1 MLSYFD
7 KSDKYWR
14 SRIIGYRRIF
24 APVRRRAAPAK
35 MSRRPPCVSA
45 NAERARGPR
54 RKRYLDCEI
63 KPGNEPSSPAIPND
77 DDLFNVDV
85 SRHAVF
91 LQVKDVAFDLGRFTA
106 DRNPLATDLDFFA
119 QAVFKKIPHS
129 HYSSVNL
136 GFNEAQILPHRFADA
151 KLAGALR
158 IDARYRQALMWQR
171 RSTQWLF
178 IFGAWTLPGLYFA
191 IQVYLQHACEARP
204 ITLTQA
210 LLRGIVFWLLWV
222 VSSPL
227 ILWLARTFPIPRRE
241 WLDGLLFPC
250 ARRIHLLVRPPAPLR
265 GDFVA
270 AEQGVWPHS
279 ISAMLAE
286 FQPVFLS
293 SFAWWSLI
301 YWTILLASYAF
312 DYYHRYQ
319 EGQLR
324 ASKLETELAQSQLAA
339 LKMQLHPHFL
349 FNTLHSISALMREDV
364 EAADQMIARLG
375 EFLRMTLRNSGEQE
389 TTLEQ
394 ELNFWNATWRSRG
407 CVFKTAL
414 RRG

>member
-1 MLSYFD
+1 MRLRFYPIVLPLRNLMTARELGQD
-7 KSDKYWR
+7 T
-14 SRIIGYRRIF
+14 RR
-24 APVRRRAAPAK
+24 
-35 MSRRPPCVSA
+35 
-45 NAERARGPR
+45 G
-54 RKRYLDCEI
+54 
-63 KPGNEPSSPAIPND
+63 
-77 DDLFNVDV
+77 
-85 SRHAVF
+85 
-91 LQVKDVAFDLGRFTA
+91 
-106 DRNPLATDLDFFA
+106 DF
-119 QAVFKKIPHS
+119 H
-129 HYSSVNL
+129 
-136 GFNEAQILPHRFADA
+136 
-151 KLAGALR
+151 
-158 IDARYRQALMWQR
+158 MWQR

-191 IQVYLQHACEARP
+191 IQVYLQHAYESRP

-210 LLRGIVFWLLWV
+210 LLRGVVFWLLWV

-241 WLDGLLFPC
+241 WLDGLLFHMP
-250 ARRIHLLVRPPAPLR
+250 AGFIFSFAHLLLYVVISSRLSR
-265 GDFVA
+265 
-270 AEQGVWPHS
+270 GVWPDS
-279 ISAMLAE
+279 VSALLAE

-319 EGQLR
+319 EGHLR
-324 ASKLETELAQSQLAA
+324 TSKLETELAQSQLAA

-394 ELNFWNATWRSRG
+394 ELNFLECYLEIERLRFQDRLTTRIEAEPDTMDARVPNLFLQPIVENAIRHGVARQMNEGVVAISARRDNGRLRVEVRDNGPGLTAENGVADGVGLANTRSR
-407 CVFKTAL
+407 L
-414 RRG
+414 RQLYGDDHNFGMTNAAEGGLVVTLEIPFHAKPSRQVATP

>member
-1 MLSYFD
+1 
-7 KSDKYWR
+7 
-14 SRIIGYRRIF
+14 
-24 APVRRRAAPAK
+24 
-35 MSRRPPCVSA
+35 
-45 NAERARGPR
+45 
-54 RKRYLDCEI
+54 
-63 KPGNEPSSPAIPND
+63 
-77 DDLFNVDV
+77 
-85 SRHAVF
+85 
-91 LQVKDVAFDLGRFTA
+91 
-106 DRNPLATDLDFFA
+106 
-119 QAVFKKIPHS
+119 
-129 HYSSVNL
+129 L

-191 IQVYLQHACEARP
+191 IQVYLQHAYEARP

-241 WLDGLLFPC
+241 WLDGLLFHAP
-250 ARRIHLLVRPPAPLR
+250 AGFIFSFAHLLLY
-265 GDFVA
+265 VA
-270 AEQGVWPHS
+270 ISSRLSRGVWPDS
-279 ISAMLAE
+279 VSAMLAE

-319 EGQLR
+319 AGQLR

-394 ELNFWNATWRSRG
+394 ELNFLECYLEIERLRFQDRLTTRIEAEPDAMDARVPNLFLQPIVENAIRHGVTRQMNEGVVAISARRDNGRLRVEVRDNGPGLTAKNGVADGVGLANTRSR
-407 CVFKTAL
+407 L
-414 RRG
+414 RRLYGDDHNFGMTNAAEGGLVVSLEIPYREWERL

>member
-1 MLSYFD
+1 
-7 KSDKYWR
+7 
-14 SRIIGYRRIF
+14 
-24 APVRRRAAPAK
+24 
-35 MSRRPPCVSA
+35 
-45 NAERARGPR
+45 
-54 RKRYLDCEI
+54 
-63 KPGNEPSSPAIPND
+63 
-77 DDLFNVDV
+77 
-85 SRHAVF
+85 
-91 LQVKDVAFDLGRFTA
+91 
-106 DRNPLATDLDFFA
+106 
-119 QAVFKKIPHS
+119 
-129 HYSSVNL
+129 
-136 GFNEAQILPHRFADA
+136 
-151 KLAGALR
+151 
-158 IDARYRQALMWQR
+158 MWQR

-191 IQVYLQHACEARP
+191 IQVYLQHAYEAHP

-210 LLRGIVFWLLWV
+210 LLRGVVFWLLWV

-241 WLDGLLFPC
+241 WLDGLLFHAP
-250 ARRIHLLVRPPAPLR
+250 AGFIFSFAHLLVYVVISSRLSK
-265 GDFVA
+265 
-270 AEQGVWPHS
+270 GVWPDS
-279 ISAMLAE
+279 VSATLAE

-394 ELNFWNATWRSRG
+394 ELKFLECYLEIERLRFQDRLTTRIEAEPDAMEARVPNLFLQPIVENAIRHGVARQMSEGVVAISARRDNGRLRVEVRDNGPGLAPKNGMADGVGLANTRSR
-407 CVFKTAL
+407 L
-414 RRG
+414 RRLYGDDHDFGMMNAAEGGLVVSLEIPFREWDRL